1 MNFSRYI
8 STNVLSLFGNIIFI
22 SLLCVLYLMANPELS
37 FSKSSLI
44 KTLYNAIF
52 YLGEICINLY
62 MYIFSFLFLLI
73 LIEVLIHKITNYKFI
88 LKVPFKNKITKQIY
102 NILFYSGFISSVLFL
117 FLYIIF
123 LFLAN

>member
-52 YLGEICINLY
+52 YLWGDMYKLIY
-62 MYIFSFLFLLI
+62 VYIFVFVSFNFNRSFN
-73 LIEVLIHKITNYKFI
+73 T
-88 LKVPFKNKITKQIY
+88 
-102 NILFYSGFISSVLFL
+102 
-117 FLYIIF
+117 
-123 LFLAN
+123 